1 MNLRTLTLAALALG
15 SLGLQAQEGP
25 RFGLQGSLS
34 LPQGD
39 LKDAVDSKMGYGLGA
54 HMTFDL
60 TGGHM
65 LRPRLD
71 ATWYPK
77 YTVSDPSGSLGVTFS
92 NVALGADY
100 LYFVEGKPQGL
111 YFTGGL
117 SAVRWKAQTD
127 VTVLGISGSETESTT
142 KLGVAAGLGY
152 QFNKTVGAE
161 LRYQTSKVWDG
172 NANSLQA
179 GVTFRF

>member
-1 MNLRTLTLAALALG
+1 MNLRSLSLTALALG

-25 RFGLQGSLS
+25 RFGLQATLS

-39 LKDAVDSKMGYGLGA
+39 LKDAVDSKMGYGVGA
-54 HMTFDL
+54 HVTFDL
-60 TGGHM
+60 AGGHM
-65 LRPRLD
+65 IRPRLD

-77 YTVSDPSGSLGVTFS
+77 YTVSDPFGSASLTYS
-92 NVALGADY
+92 NIALGADY

-117 SAVRWKAQTD
+117 SAVQWKGEAT
-127 VTVLGISGSETESTT
+127 VTVLGISGSDSQTTT
-142 KLGVAAGLGY
+142 KLGLAAGLGY

-172 NANSLQA
+172 NADSLQA